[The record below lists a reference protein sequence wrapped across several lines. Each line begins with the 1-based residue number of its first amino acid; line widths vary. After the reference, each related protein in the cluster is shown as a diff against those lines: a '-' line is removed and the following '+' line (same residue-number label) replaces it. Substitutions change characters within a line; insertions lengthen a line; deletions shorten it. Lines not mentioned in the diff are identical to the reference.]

1 MFTNLGSHYSSLN
14 AISLLSPS
22 LGSRSRSP
30 LSLLDAI
37 ALGFAKPSHDLCK
50 AKDGLHQ
57 VLVNQLCFIF
67 HCL

>member
-1 MFTNLGSHYSSLN
+1 
-14 AISLLSPS
+14 
-22 LGSRSRSP
+22 